1 MYIVYCPGMWT
12 EEKKFTNSESLTD
25 IFKYLETCRI
35 SESQIVKIAHVGT
48 SDLTETWETVKDN
61 VKHKKIKIY
70 LEPTDSGAR
79 VDL

>member
-1 MYIVYCPGMWT
+1 MYIVYCPEMWT

-35 SESQIVKIAHVGT
+35 SESQIVKIART
-48 SDLTETWETVKDN
+48 NDFRDTWNTVKDN
-61 VKHKKIKIY
+61 DCCEKIKVD
-70 LEPTDSGAR
+70 LEPTNNGAR